1 MQEGKYKVILFY
13 LYTHITEENVRML
26 KAREE
31 AVCSVLGLTGRII
44 LAKEGINGTLE
55 GPVEAITTYQK
66 HLKKDKFFK
75 KITFKE
81 SFSKGNSF
89 PKMKVMI
96 KEELVSTKL
105 PKHIDPTVQTGVH
118 INPVEMKRLYE
129 KGEEFYVV
137 DMRSDYE
144 VNVGHFK
151 NTVNADWG
159 MPASR
164 ELPNFVEKL
173 KEYKDKKVIT
183 VCTGGV
189 KCEKMSAFLLD
200 QGFKDVYQLH
210 NGIHAYMQKY
220 PGEDFKGTLY
230 TFDNRMTMDFGNR
243 KPEDVVGKCYNCKIP
258 CEKIG
263 HCAFTLCHKH
273 LIICDDCEKNPV
285 FCDDKC
291 KADNETMKGRLE
303 NYMSEALATEQ
314 D

>member
-1 MQEGKYKVILFY
+1 MTEGKYKVILFY
-13 LYTHITEENVRML
+13 LYNHMSKETVDML
-26 KAREE
+26 KEREQ
-31 AVCSVLGLTGRII
+31 AVCEVLNLTGRII

-55 GPVEAITTYQK
+55 GTPENIEIFKK
-66 HLKKDKFFK
+66 HLKSTKYFK

-81 SFSKGNSF
+81 SYSEGGSF
-89 PKMKVMI
+89 PKLKVMI
-96 KEELVSTKL
+96 KPEIVSTHL
-105 PKHIDPTVQTGVH
+105 PKRIDPTVKTGKH

-151 NTVNADWG
+151 NTVNVDWQ

-164 ELPNFVEKL
+164 ELPKFVKKL
-173 KEYKDKKVIT
+173 GDYKNKKIVT
-183 VCTGGV
+183 VCTGGI
-189 KCEKMSAFLLD
+189 KCEKMSAYLLD

-220 PGEDFKGTLY
+220 PGQDFKGTLY

-243 KPEDVVGKCYNCKIP
+243 NKEDIVGKCYSCQKP

-263 HCAFTLCHKH
+263 HCSFSLCHKH
-273 LIICDDCEKNPV
+273 LIVCENCEKNQIY
-285 FCDDKC
+285 CDNKC
-291 KADNETMKGRLE
+291 NSDDDTMKARLQKYMHE
-303 NYMSEALATEQ
+303 NLIEEGK
-314 D
+314 